1 MTGEKRSPSEP
12 HGRLRSAGEARR
24 EASDRAVLR
33 AGGGEVSGWT
43 LNRSRGG
50 VRLVIE
56 EPVLPGTE
64 YEVHIADEPARRGRV
79 VWVQTEADGQIVG
92 VQFLDAAGR
101 PLAGS
106 ELEGPGSTPDT
117 PPGRPPGEI

>member
-1 MTGEKRSPSEP
+1 VTGEKRSPSEP
-12 HGRLRSAGEARR
+12 HGRRRSTGGARR
-24 EASDRAVLR
+24 EASDRAILR

-43 LNRSRGG
+43 LNLSRGG

-64 YEVHIADEPARRGRV
+64 YEVHIADEAPRRGRV

-101 PLAGS
+101 PLPG
-106 ELEGPGSTPDT
+106 ELDGPEPTPGT
-117 PPGRPPGEI
+117 PGRTPGEI

>member
-1 MTGEKRSPSEP
+1 MTGNKHRPLEP
-12 HGRLRSAGEARR
+12 HGRRSTGGARR

-33 AGGGEVSGWT
+33 AGTSEVVGWT
-43 LNRSRGG
+43 LNLSRGG

-64 YEVHIADEPARRGRV
+64 YQVQIGDEAARRGRV

-92 VQFLDAAGR
+92 VQFLDGAGL

-106 ELEGPGSTPDT
+106 ELDGPDPMTGPT
-117 PPGRPPGEI
+117 PGRGSGGT